1 MLTLSTVPTV
11 TVAPVDTVNV
21 LLTPTTISPV
31 VKCSPVRVLST
42 LIGILSAAKPAY
54 LVKVDTPVTSKSVV
68 LYVPSTLRFPRPL
81 DSVPMPT
88 APSFK
93 VNHPIPTR

>member
-1 MLTLSTVPTV
+1 M
-11 TVAPVDTVNV
+11 

-31 VKCSPVRVLST
+31 VKTSPVKLLSLPSLPISKLST
-42 LIGILSAAKPAY
+42 AKPAY
-54 LVKVDTPVTSKSVV
+54 LVNVDTPVTSKSVT
-68 LYVPSTLRFPRPL
+68 LYVPSTLRFPSPL

-93 VNHPIPTR
+93 LNDPIPIR

>member
-1 MLTLSTVPTV
+1 MLTLGTVPTS
-11 TVAPVDTVNV
+11 TVAPTDTVNV

-31 VKCSPVRVLST
+31 VKTSPVKLVSL
-42 LIGILSAAKPAY
+42 LILISSAAKPAY
-54 LVKVDTPVTSKSVV
+54 LVNVDTPVTSKSVV
-68 LYVPSTLRFPRPL
+68 LYVPYTLRFPSPV

-93 VNHPIPTR
+93 LNDPMPIR